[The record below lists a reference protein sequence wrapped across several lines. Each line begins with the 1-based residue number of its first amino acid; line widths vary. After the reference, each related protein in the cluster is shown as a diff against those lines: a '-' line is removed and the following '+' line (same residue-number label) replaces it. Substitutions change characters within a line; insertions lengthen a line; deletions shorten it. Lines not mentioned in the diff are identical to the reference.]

1 MNSIKK
7 LPQTI
12 IYAARINDRDVLRSS
27 SSGGLFTVL
36 SDPFLRCGGAI
47 VCSVYQYDSHRIEFC
62 LITEKSKRDCAKG
75 SKYIQS
81 SMGDIFRKA
90 HEWLMEDAGRKLL
103 FVGTGCQAEG
113 FRKYAEQ
120 TGIRQRCTVVDII
133 CHGAPSPLLWREYVT
148 HLECI
153 HKGKVTNLT
162 FKDKRNGWL
171 RPTACVKI
179 FNKEISIADY
189 VRNFLYRNIFRV
201 HIGKNAV
208 IYYGAEIR
216 SPWNLHIGEGSVI
229 GDRAILDARNGIYI
243 GENVNL
249 SSGVWIWTLQ
259 HNVNDPYFATNN
271 EGKCVKIGDRAWLS
285 CRSVILPGVTIGE
298 GCVIAASAVAAKST
312 EAFSIYGGVPCK
324 KIADRN
330 PNLEY
335 RFNGSHLHFL

>member
-1 MNSIKK
+1 MI
-7 LPQTI
+7 L
-12 IYAARINDRDVLRSS
+12 
-27 SSGGLFTVL
+27 
-36 SDPFLRCGGAI
+36 
-47 VCSVYQYDSHRIEFC
+47 
-62 LITEKSKRDCAKG
+62 
-75 SKYIQS
+75 
-81 SMGDIFRKA
+81 
-90 HEWLMEDAGRKLL
+90 LL
-103 FVGTGCQAEG
+103 FRWLESI
-113 FRKYAEQ
+113 
-120 TGIRQRCTVVDII
+120 IRLNLLIV
-133 CHGAPSPLLWREYVT
+133 AYFPS
-148 HLECI
+148 H
-153 HKGKVTNLT
+153 H
-162 FKDKRNGWL
+162 
-171 RPTACVKI
+171 
-179 FNKEISIADY
+179 

-259 HNVNDPYFATNN
+259 HDVNDPYFATNN

>member
-189 VRNFLYRNIFRV
+189 VRFFFSDVPLRPSCYQCPFAKIER
-201 HIGKNAV
+201 
-208 IYYGAEIR
+208 ETDMT
-216 SPWNLHIGEGSVI
+216 I
-229 GDRAILDARNGIYI
+229 GDFWHIEEKKRNFTIRKAIRCY
-243 GENVNL
+243 
-249 SSGVWIWTLQ
+249 
-259 HNVNDPYFATNN
+259 
-271 EGKCVKIGDRAWLS
+271 
-285 CRSVILPGVTIGE
+285 
-298 GCVIAASAVAAKST
+298 
-312 EAFSIYGGVPCK
+312 
-324 KIADRN
+324 
-330 PNLEY
+330 
-335 RFNGSHLHFL
+335 

>member
-1 MNSIKK
+1 MIIVLICIGVIVDLTACWSYCSYKNYKEIRKK
-7 LPQTI
+7 LAVQTAEGKEQLEKKNQQKESLKQTVILLLFRWLESI
-12 IYAARINDRDVLRSS
+12 IRLNL
-27 SSGGLFTVL
+27 
-36 SDPFLRCGGAI
+36 
-47 VCSVYQYDSHRIEFC
+47 
-62 LITEKSKRDCAKG
+62 LITA
-75 SKYIQS
+75 Y
-81 SMGDIFRKA
+81 F
-90 HEWLMEDAGRKLL
+90 
-103 FVGTGCQAEG
+103 
-113 FRKYAEQ
+113 
-120 TGIRQRCTVVDII
+120 
-133 CHGAPSPLLWREYVT
+133 PS
-148 HLECI
+148 H
-153 HKGKVTNLT
+153 H
-162 FKDKRNGWL
+162 
-171 RPTACVKI
+171 
-179 FNKEISIADY
+179 

-259 HNVNDPYFATNN
+259 HDVNDPYFATNN

-335 RFNGSHLHFL
+335 RFNGFHLHFL

>member
-1 MNSIKK
+1 MQRLHDFLLVYAYPANLREDQDLNSIKK

-189 VRNFLYRNIFRV
+189 VRFFFSDVPLRPSCYQCPFAKIER
-201 HIGKNAV
+201 
-208 IYYGAEIR
+208 ETDMT
-216 SPWNLHIGEGSVI
+216 I
-229 GDRAILDARNGIYI
+229 GDFWHIEEKKRNFTIRKAIRCY
-243 GENVNL
+243 
-249 SSGVWIWTLQ
+249 
-259 HNVNDPYFATNN
+259 
-271 EGKCVKIGDRAWLS
+271 
-285 CRSVILPGVTIGE
+285 
-298 GCVIAASAVAAKST
+298 
-312 EAFSIYGGVPCK
+312 
-324 KIADRN
+324 
-330 PNLEY
+330 
-335 RFNGSHLHFL
+335 